1 MPISNYMAGL
11 FGHSPIRPLQEHMQK
26 VCMGVQ
32 HLIPLVQA
40 MNVGDLEGVKVE
52 QDTIVQAEHE
62 ADDMKHALR
71 HHLPKGLFMP
81 VDRRDLLDVLMMQ
94 DAVINQAKD
103 IAGLVVGRKMQLP
116 ESMRS
121 LFLDYT
127 SQTVKA
133 VEQALL
139 VISELESL
147 VETGFRG
154 LEVERVEGMI
164 KELGHLEQATDKKQV
179 ELRNILFDLEDS
191 LRATD
196 VMFTYRLI
204 EWMGRVA
211 DDAQRVGSRLQLML
225 AR

>member
-1 MPISNYMAGL
+1 MAISNYMAGL

-26 VCMGVQ
+26 VCAGVQ
-32 HLIPLVQA
+32 HLIPLVEA
-40 MNVGDLEGVKVE
+40 MNAGNLEQVKVE
-52 QDTIVQAEHE
+52 QQSIVQAEHD

-116 ESMRS
+116 ENMQA
-121 LFLDYT
+121 LFLAYT
-127 SQTVKA
+127 AQTVKA

-139 VISELESL
+139 VINELESL

-154 LEVERVEGMI
+154 LEVERVEDMI
-164 KELGHLEQATDKKQV
+164 KKLGRIEQTTDRKQV
-179 ELRNILFDLEDS
+179 DLRNILFDLEDS

-204 EWMGRVA
+204 EWTGRVA
-211 DDAQRVGSRLQLML
+211 DDAQRVGTRLQLML

>member
-1 MPISNYMAGL
+1 MAISNYMSGL

-26 VCMGVQ
+26 VCAGVK
-32 HLIPLVQA
+32 HLIPLVEA
-40 MNVGDLEGVKVE
+40 MNAGDLELVKAE
-52 QDTIVQAEHE
+52 QQAIVDAEHA

-116 ESMRS
+116 ETMRE
-121 LFLDYT
+121 LFLKYT
-127 SQTVKA
+127 IQTVKS
-133 VEQALL
+133 VEQALI
-139 VISELESL
+139 VISELDSL

-154 LEVERVEGMI
+154 LEVERVEEMI
-164 KELGHLEQATDKKQV
+164 KELGRIEQTTDRKQV

-204 EWMGRVA
+204 EWTGRVA
-211 DDAQRVGSRLQLML
+211 DDAQRVGTRLQLML

>member
-40 MNVGDLEGVKVE
+40 MSVGDLEQVKVE
-52 QDTIVQAEHE
+52 QEAIVQAEHE

-154 LEVERVEGMI
+154 LEVERVEAMI
-164 KELGHLEQATDKKQV
+164 KDLGRLEQATDKKQV